1 MTKIALSVQLEGQET
16 VDNLVALTKSN
27 VWPVEIEDQTLFL
40 ILKRL
45 EATDKDRAR

>member
-27 VWPVEIEDQTLFL
+27 VWPAEIKDQTLFL

>member
-27 VWPVEIEDQTLFL
+27 VWPAEIEDQTFL